1 MGPWEEAFRNVKEA
15 FRNVTEVVWDETVK
29 GAKVAGQWLKA
40 ADAWWDR
47 HPTVVL
53 RLVVVI
59 LIWSQI
65 MWGWRVDALEK
76 QLARARIVNADKV
89 DAVDNR
95 VTELWRDLNSQ
106 GRDLFDLQKF
116 THANVTPKMP
126 DVEHRR

>member
-1 MGPWEEAFRNVKEA
+1 MGPWGEAFRDVKQA
-15 FRNVTEVVWDETVK
+15 FLNAREVIWDSTIS
-29 GAKVAGQWLKA
+29 GAKAAGQWLKA

-76 QLARARIVNADKV
+76 KLQEQTAELNGMWRARAAEKRIQLVLPDDLADRLER
-89 DAVDNR
+89 AER
-95 VTELWRDLNSQ
+95 QR
-106 GRDLFDLQKF
+106 
-116 THANVTPKMP
+116 
-126 DVEHRR
+126 